1 MLDISF
7 YTNNGQSSYH
17 VEVAENFLEWLARSE
32 FAKIG
37 EEKPRKIW
45 LDGDKES
52 LPLVKLGK
60 VNRKKLIEFFNDCI
74 VNETKEILNQLGE
87 SLIKEERIYR
97 LKKLIELLDC
107 IKDEKYQYLQ
117 RI

>member
-7 YTNNGQSSYH
+7 YTANSQPSHH
-17 VEVAENFLEWLARSE
+17 VEVAENFLEWLARSN

-37 EEKPRKIW
+37 EDKLAKLWIDGEKAT
-45 LDGDKES
+45 

-60 VNRKKLIEFFNDCI
+60 VNRQSFIAFFNEAI
-74 VNETKEILNQLGE
+74 VSETKVILEMLANSSVQ
-87 SLIKEERIYR
+87 EERIYR

-107 IKDEKYQYLQ
+107 MKDESYQYLQ